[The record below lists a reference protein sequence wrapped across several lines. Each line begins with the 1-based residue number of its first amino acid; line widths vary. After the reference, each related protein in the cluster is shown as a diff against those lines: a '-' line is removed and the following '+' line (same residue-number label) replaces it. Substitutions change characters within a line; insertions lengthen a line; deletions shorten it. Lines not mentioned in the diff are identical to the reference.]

1 MSNFTLSTYFGLFFA
16 QDMIEKQ
23 TKSFIL
29 RVAVEPD
36 EAPPSRVGSTRL
48 TEFPTFSR
56 LKPSTPCNRAR
67 FQRYIDIVSRCFLSR
82 VKYLHVAAHRIS
94 NFIDIYF

>member
-1 MSNFTLSTYFGLFFA
+1 MSNFTLSTIFGKYFA
-16 QDMIEKQ
+16 QDMVEKQ

-56 LKPSTPCNRAR
+56 RKPSTPCNRAR
-67 FQRYIDIVSRCFLSR
+67 FQKYIDI
-82 VKYLHVAAHRIS
+82 I
-94 NFIDIYF
+94 